1 MNEVVFEVLVVGD
14 EDEALLLAVVTS
26 EAVAVLV
33 ETVDDID
40 DAVLTVVVTDVV
52 DDVSAVESVVTV
64 ADSEVVV
71 PADVVPSEV
80 WAAVVIAPIDDWVV
94 TPVFISPDG
103 RSTTQ
108 ITPTNRIV
116 IRTAAMGTKAVLPNF
131 NYCSTIRNNLP
142 GQDLY
147 SQTFT
152 ASTPSSIIL
161 SPASGPMNAL
171 TSSSES
177 FIQT

>member
-1 MNEVVFEVLVVGD
+1 MIDD

-26 EAVAVLV
+26 EVVAVLA

-40 DAVLTVVVTDVV
+40 DAVLTVVVTDMV
-52 DDVSAVESVVTV
+52 DDVSAVESVVPV
-64 ADSEVVV
+64 ADSEVVI
-71 PADVVPSEV
+71 PTDVVPSEV
-80 WAAVVIAPIDDWVV
+80 RAVVVVALIDDWVV
-94 TPVFISPDG
+94 TSVFNSPDG

-116 IRTAAMGTKAVLPNF
+116 IRTAAIGTKAVLPNF
-131 NYCSTIRNNLP
+131 NYRSTIRNNLP

-147 SQTFT
+147 SQTLT
-152 ASTPSSIIL
+152 ASTRSSVIL

-171 TSSSES
+171 TSSSVS